1 MFGRQSGSGIG
12 FSVCTLIFPG
22 ELLFHCGSIF
32 MFIYVP
38 PVLCVYSFHYSLHTA
53 SSTK

>member
-1 MFGRQSGSGIG
+1 MCGRQSDSGAG
-12 FSVCTLIFPG
+12 FSVCILIFPG

-38 PVLCVYSFHYSLHTA
+38 PVLWVYSLRYSLHTA

>member
-1 MFGRQSGSGIG
+1 MCGRQSGSGTG
-12 FSVCTLIFPG
+12 FFVRTLIFPG

-32 MFIYVP
+32 IFIYVP
-38 PVLCVYSFHYSLHTA
+38 SVLWVYSLHYSLHTA